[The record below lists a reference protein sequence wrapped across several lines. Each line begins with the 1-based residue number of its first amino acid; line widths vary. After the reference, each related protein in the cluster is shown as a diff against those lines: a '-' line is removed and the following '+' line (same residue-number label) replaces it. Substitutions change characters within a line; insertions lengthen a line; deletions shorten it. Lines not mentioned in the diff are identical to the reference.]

1 MKKLIILLFLSI
13 TFVQRSALANEACS
27 RIAIIN
33 QQEFLVDPNLNR
45 KGEGLRFYLARDE
58 KAKELLEKYQ
68 NTSDQRL
75 RSAIIGT
82 SGALMLLG
90 STFVSGGNNKQAL
103 VIGGIST
110 IFINFLVSKTIDNN
124 NEKYLIEAVHE
135 YNKRR
140 EPKIYFKSK
149 DGEVTEPKMYLE
161 KTWSF

>member
-13 TFVQRSALANEACS
+13 TFVQRNALANEACS

-58 KAKELLEKYQ
+58 
-68 NTSDQRL
+68 N
-75 RSAIIGT
+75 
-82 SGALMLLG
+82 
-90 STFVSGGNNKQAL
+90 
-103 VIGGIST
+103 
-110 IFINFLVSKTIDNN
+110 SKTIDNN

>member
-13 TFVQRSALANEACS
+13 TFVQRNALANEACS

-110 IFINFLVSKTIDNN
+110 IFINFLSTYYSVLMEIFSKKTNRSISFFS
-124 NEKYLIEAVHE
+124 II
-135 YNKRR
+135 YNCIKLS
-140 EPKIYFKSK
+140 FSK
-149 DGEVTEPKMYLE
+149 K
-161 KTWSF
+161 KW

>member
-1 MKKLIILLFLSI
+1 MILLFFFVSLSQ
-13 TFVQRSALANEACS
+13 TYVFANEACS

-33 QQEFLVDPNLNR
+33 QQEFLVDPSSNK
-45 KGEGLRFYLARDE
+45 KGEGLRYYLARDE
-58 KAKELLEKYQ
+58 EAKRLLEKYQ

-75 RSAIIGT
+75 RSAIVGT
-82 SGALMLLG
+82 TGVLMLLG
-90 STFVSGGNNKQAL
+90 SAFVNEGSSNRQAL
-103 VIGGIST
+103 LIGGIST
-110 IFINFLVSKTIDNN
+110 IFVNFLVSKTIDNN

-140 EPKIYFKSK
+140 EPKIFFKSK